1 MKYAWLFILPLF
13 AFVMI
18 VAYSIYRFRTKQRK
32 TKKAV
37 MVAHSKRVKILPEY
51 EKVRKKYR
59 LLLILAA
66 VFFAISTVSITI
78 SASRPI
84 SVDIIEPDYE
94 TRDIMLCIDV
104 SGSQSE
110 AMMDVISYFSNT
122 LSKLQGQRIGIGIFA
137 TKAAIISPLTN
148 DYDALE
154 LVFKDIINTYSTG
167 RYNDYN
173 SPLKGTS
180 SYIGGSSAIGDGI
193 INCASA
199 FDKLTEEGRAQSI
212 ILATDDVANDGIAT
226 VKQAGNYLAKY
237 GIVLYGIDTVAN
249 TNSGKINVKDLRIE
263 DLRQA
268 VKVTGGLYYNLPAQG
283 INGSQAASDIMK
295 QEAAKHDSVAQFAQ
309 MDSPKISTIVALCSI
324 AAMLL
329 IVWRLK
335 L

>member
-1 MKYAWLFILPLF
+1 MRYAWLFILPLL
-13 AFVMI
+13 ALVAI
-18 VAYSIYRFRTKQRK
+18 VAYSIFHFHTKQRK
-32 TKKAV
+32 TKKAA
-37 MVAHSKRVKILPEY
+37 MVAHSKRVKALPEY

-59 LLLILAA
+59 FLLVVVAICFA
-66 VFFAISTVSITI
+66 VSVVSITI

-84 SVDIIEPDYE
+84 SVDVIEPDYE
-94 TRDIMLCIDV
+94 TRDIVLCIDV
-104 SGSQSE
+104 SGSQSN
-110 AMMDVISYFSNT
+110 AMIDVLTYFSST
-122 LSKLQGQRIGIGIFA
+122 LSKLRGQRVGIGIFA
-137 TKAAIISPLTN
+137 AKAAIVSPLTN

-154 LVFKDIINTYSTG
+154 LVLKDILNTYSSKSFDSFG
-167 RYNDYN
+167 
-173 SPLKGTS
+173 
-180 SYIGGSSAIGDGI
+180 IGSTALSIGASSAIGDGI

-199 FDKLTEEGRAQSI
+199 FDKITEEGRAQSI
-212 ILATDDVANDGIAT
+212 IVATDDYQNDGIAT

-237 GIVLYGIDTVAN
+237 GIILYGIDTVKESSAYAMKYN
-249 TNSGKINVKDLRIE
+249 ERID

-268 VKVTGGLYYNLPAQG
+268 VKTTGGLYYNLPAQG

-324 AAMLL
+324 IAMLS

>member
-1 MKYAWLFILPLF
+1 MRYAWLFILPLF
-13 AFVMI
+13 VLVAI
-18 VAYSIYRFRTKQRK
+18 VAYSIFHFHTKQRK
-32 TKKAV
+32 TKKAA
-37 MVAHSKRVKILPEY
+37 MVAHSKRVKALPEY

-59 LLLILAA
+59 FLLVMVAICFA
-66 VFFAISTVSITI
+66 VSVVSITI

-84 SVDIIEPDYE
+84 SVDVIEPDYE
-94 TRDIMLCIDV
+94 TRDIVLCIDV
-104 SGSQSE
+104 SGSQSN
-110 AMMDVISYFSNT
+110 AMIDVLTYFSST
-122 LSKLQGQRIGIGIFA
+122 LSKLRGQRVGIGIFA
-137 TKAAIISPLTN
+137 AKAAIVSPLTN

-154 LVFKDIINTYSTG
+154 LVLKDILNTYSSKSFGVGSTAL
-167 RYNDYN
+167 
-173 SPLKGTS
+173 S
-180 SYIGGSSAIGDGI
+180 IGASSAIGDGI

-199 FDKLTEEGRAQSI
+199 FDKITEEGRAQSI
-212 ILATDDVANDGIAT
+212 IVATDNYQNDGIAT

-237 GIVLYGIDTVAN
+237 GIILYGIDTVKESSAYA
-249 TNSGKINVKDLRIE
+249 KIDNERIN

-268 VKVTGGLYYNLPAQG
+268 VKTTGGLYYNLPAQG

-324 AAMLL
+324 IAMLL

>member
-1 MKYAWLFILPLF
+1 MRYAWLFILPLF
-13 AFVMI
+13 VLVAI
-18 VAYSIYRFRTKQRK
+18 VAYSIFHFHTKQRK
-32 TKKAV
+32 TKKAA
-37 MVAHSKRVKILPEY
+37 MVAHSKRVKALPEY

-59 LLLILAA
+59 FLLVMVAIC
-66 VFFAISTVSITI
+66 FAISVVSITI

-84 SVDIIEPDYE
+84 SVDVIEPDYE
-94 TRDIMLCIDV
+94 TRDIVLCIDV
-104 SGSQSE
+104 SGSQSN
-110 AMMDVISYFSNT
+110 AMIDVLTYFSST
-122 LSKLQGQRIGIGIFA
+122 LSKLRGQRVGIGIFA
-137 TKAAIISPLTN
+137 AKAAIVSPLTN

-154 LVFKDIINTYSTG
+154 LVLKDILNTYSSKSFGVGSTAL
-167 RYNDYN
+167 
-173 SPLKGTS
+173 S
-180 SYIGGSSAIGDGI
+180 IGASSAIGDGI

-199 FDKLTEEGRAQSI
+199 FDKITEEGRAQSI
-212 ILATDDVANDGIAT
+212 IVATDDYQNDGIAT

-237 GIVLYGIDTVAN
+237 GIILYGIDTVKESNAYA
-249 TNSGKINVKDLRIE
+249 KIDNERIN

-268 VKVTGGLYYNLPAQG
+268 VKTTGGLYYNLPAQG

-324 AAMLL
+324 IAMLL